1 MRSSSTGSEERSP
14 RTEGESILFSSYA
27 DMADEADRYC
37 VELQGWLDTFS
48 SGPKKWP
55 DHNIANKR
63 RRLAWAEKIAELC
76 RRAAQRQGEAA

>member
-1 MRSSSTGSEERSP
+1 MTGPSTSLPNSATAADEPE
-14 RTEGESILFSSYA
+14 FASYA
-27 DMADEADRYC
+27 ELADEADHYC
-37 VELQGWLDTFS
+37 VELRGWLDTFS

>member
-1 MRSSSTGSEERSP
+1 MQVSQPE
-14 RTEGESILFSSYA
+14 FSSYSEL
-27 DMADEADRYC
+27 ADEADRYC
-37 VELQGWLDTFS
+37 VELSGWLDTFS

-76 RRAAQRQGEAA
+76 RRAAEKQRAAA